1 MKNHHFPLPGIS
13 FKKKAQQKKQQEQW
27 LPLPVAISLLLIN
40 YNEIMYTVKYLYD
53 YNVI

>member
-13 FKKKAQQKKQQEQW
+13 FKKKTTTKEQW
-27 LPLPVAISLLLIN
+27 VPLPVAISLLLIN
-40 YNEIMYTVKYLYD
+40 YNKIKYTVIYLYD

>member
-13 FKKKAQQKKQQEQW
+13 FKKSTTKKQQEQW

-40 YNEIMYTVKYLYD
+40 YNEIKYTVIYLYD